1 MFQVGGKVPYN
12 DIVGNVGNNV
22 ILPCTPPASV
32 PLPLI
37 QWYKE
42 GRPVNIS
49 GDTRQSLVNHQHLLL
64 ENLGPE
70 HAGLYTCHATN
81 HLTAE
86 TVVNPQSI
94 NLTILSETELHKPRL
109 LMEPRPEYHPIAGD
123 NISIPCSASGA
134 PKPTILWEHEAFNS
148 LPVSCTKI

>member
-70 HAGLYTCHATN
+70 HAG
-81 HLTAE
+81 
-86 TVVNPQSI
+86 
-94 NLTILSETELHKPRL
+94 
-109 LMEPRPEYHPIAGD
+109 
-123 NISIPCSASGA
+123 
-134 PKPTILWEHEAFNS
+134 
-148 LPVSCTKI
+148 